1 MFEIQID
8 TLIHVHFA
16 FFQYMHVQQ
25 SLMLINMAVPHLHL
39 RHESS
44 TVI

>member
-8 TLIHVHFA
+8 TLVHVHFA
-16 FFQYMHVQQ
+16 FFSIYVQQ
-25 SLMLINMAVPHLHL
+25 SLMLINMAVPRL